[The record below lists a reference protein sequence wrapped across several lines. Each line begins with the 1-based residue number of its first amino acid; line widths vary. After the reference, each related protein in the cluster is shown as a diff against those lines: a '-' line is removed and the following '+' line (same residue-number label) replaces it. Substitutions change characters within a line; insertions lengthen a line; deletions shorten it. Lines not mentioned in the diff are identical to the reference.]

1 MTVPAMGGYGRRD
14 QISVRSSELASLEL
28 GLERSPVSIVTTP
41 ARSLAWPNAALCTRR
56 DCTKFLR
63 NIPAI
68 YGMWLVTL
76 FLLYSLQEVN
86 SEDVVSTR
94 LYFVN
99 ASLQRVTFSS
109 SVGVSLPCPAGG
121 APHAVLR
128 WYLATGDDIYDVP
141 HIRHVHANGTL
152 QLYPFSPSAFNSY
165 IHDNEYF
172 CTAENQAGKIRS
184 PSIHVKA
191 VFREP
196 YTVRVADQRSMR
208 GNVAVFKCL
217 IPSAVQEYVSVVSWE
232 KDTVSMVP
240 GKKVSEVSGGK
251 VVESFVG
258 QKEDLVFV
266 ACGDREPVEFT
277 EDWVT
282 CCQDLVWTRS
292 LAAEF

>member
-1 MTVPAMGGYGRRD
+1 MTVPRRGGYERRD
-14 QISVRSSELASLEL
+14 QSLPRFSALTSTGL
-28 GLERSPVSIVTTP
+28 GLERSPGSIVTTP
-41 ARSLAWPNAALCTRR
+41 ARSLAWPNTAQCTRR
-56 DCTKFLR
+56 DCKTFLR

-76 FLLYSLQEVN
+76 LLLYSFQEVH

-152 QLYPFSPSAFNSY
+152 QLYPFSPSAFNSF
-165 IHDNEYF
+165 IHDNDYF

-184 PSIHVKA
+184 PSIRVKA

-232 KDTVSMVP
+232 KDTVSIVP
-240 GKKVSEVSGGK
+240 VQNS
-251 VVESFVG
+251 SFG
-258 QKEDLVFV
+258 ITLLNTSF
-266 ACGDREPVEFT
+266 GF
-277 EDWVT
+277 
-282 CCQDLVWTRS
+282 S
-292 LAAEF
+292 